1 MDIHFGG
8 SIDGYVDILV
18 ADYVLGNDGA
28 TNRGTTIAAIDV
40 DSHTAWSGGGGLT
53 YEITGNRIKDDFV
66 PTHVVGGKHK
76 RGSNVRV
83 QCDAP
88 QSIMYE
94 RVPNDHVV

>member
-1 MDIHFGG
+1 MHIHFGR
-8 SIDGYVDILV
+8 SIDRYVNILV

-40 DSHTAWSGGGGLT
+40 DSHTAGSGGVGLIC
-53 YEITGNRIKDDFV
+53 EITGNRIKDDFV
-66 PTHVVGGKHK
+66 PTHVVGGKPN

-83 QCDAP
+83 QCDAS
-88 QSIMYE
+88 QSIMFE